1 MLSMARIQPEGWREM
16 SVTGAA
22 QREIETL
29 SLLASALPDAYT
41 VFHGVHWTQ
50 LEKHGGKN
58 RDKNEGTVASAFSVY
73 GEVDFIV
80 LSPDGRLLLIEQKSG
95 FLAETDEGLAK
106 RYSGLDKPKLVKN
119 QILRSVAALRQ
130 RFGNDGEKLG
140 IDYLLYCPDY
150 QIKKIEAAGMAA
162 DRIVD
167 ARQREQLPAIIQ
179 RILPAAAASPQRERV
194 QRFLNNVLQLV
205 PDPSAMIGQATALVT
220 RLSGGLASW
229 ARQLDFSPFRLR
241 VLGTA
246 GSGKTQLA
254 LAEFSDALS
263 AGKKPLYVSYNR
275 PLADHV
281 RRLLPAG
288 GQVASFH
295 QLCDSVARAA
305 GLLPDYRDSGIWRQL
320 EEHLATVELTEE
332 WLFDTLIVDEGQ
344 DFSENWRD
352 ALLRM
357 LRPEGRALWLE
368 DPMQNLYGR
377 EPVALPGWVTLR
389 SSANYRSP
397 RQIIEWLNAISDE
410 MTFIEAA
417 SPFGGTHVDW
427 LTYPDSD
434 THKLHTQTLQA
445 ITRCLGASFRRQEIA
460 LISFRGR
467 DNSRL
472 LNLDALGNHPLRSF
486 SGQYDLFGNPLFREG
501 DLLAESVYRF
511 KGQSAPA
518 VIFTEIDF
526 TELDDKNLRKLFVG
540 MTRARLKLVMVL
552 SERAARRLSLPA

>member
-1 MLSMARIQPEGWREM
+1 M

-29 SLLASALPDAYT
+29 TLLASALPDEYT
-41 VFHGVHWTQ
+41 VFHGVHWT
-50 LEKHGGKN
+50 N
-58 RDKNEGTVASAFSVY
+58 IDRSIDNSASAFSVY

-80 LSPDGRLLLIEQKSG
+80 LAPDGRLLLIEQKSG

-106 RYSGLDKPKLVKN
+106 RYPGLDKPKLVKN
-119 QILRSVAALRQ
+119 QILRSVYALRQ
-130 RFGNDGEKLG
+130 RFGNEGEKLG

-150 QIKKIEAAGMAA
+150 QVRKVEAAGIAA

-167 ARQREQLPAIIQ
+167 ARQREQLPAIIRQ
-179 RILPAAAASPQRERV
+179 ILPSEKVTSQRERV

-205 PDPSAMIGQATALVT
+205 PDPSAMIGQANELVT

-229 ARQLDFSPFRLR
+229 ARQLEFSPFRLR

-254 LAEFSDALS
+254 LAEFSAALA
-263 AGKKPLYVSYNR
+263 AGKKPLYISYNR

-281 RRLLPAG
+281 RRLVPAG
-288 GQVASFH
+288 GLVASFH
-295 QLCDSVARAA
+295 QLCDSFARAT
-305 GLLPDYRDSGIWRQL
+305 GVPPDYSDPQMWKKL
-320 EEHLATVELTEE
+320 ETHLASSELTDD
-332 WLFDTLIVDEGQ
+332 WRFDALIIDEGQ
-344 DFSENWRD
+344 DFSESWRD

-377 EPVALPGWVTLR
+377 DPVALPGWVTLR
-389 SSANYRSP
+389 ANANYRSP
-397 RQIIEWLNAISDE
+397 RQIVEWLSALSPE
-410 MTFIEAA
+410 AVAIEAA
-417 SPFGGTHVDW
+417 SPFSGSHAD
-427 LTYPDSD
+427 LLIYPDGD
-434 THKLHTQTLQA
+434 TDRLHAQTLQA
-445 ITRCLGASFRRQEIA
+445 ITRCLGASFKRQDIA

-467 DNSRL
+467 ENSQL
-472 LNLDALGNHPLRSF
+472 LNLDVLGNHHLKSF
-486 SGQYDLFGNPLFREG
+486 NGQYDLFGNPLFREG

-526 TELDDKNLRKLFVG
+526 AELDEKSFRKLFVG

-552 SERAARRLSLPA
+552 SERAARLLQARL